1 MAHYFEEPSLQEIL
15 KLNIGL
21 SAPLDSWYW
30 KTEPL
35 KLRMIT
41 IVAGIRII
49 LMSVP
54 GSIIIT
60 SNLTPPS
67 PRPSSIPSS
76 LGQCH
81 SRFSSVCV
89 SSFRLLCVS
98 TLHGALSKVQ
108 YHTKQ
113 TGGTPRSGRARTQL
127 CWNVASTKF
136 SAIASFRTGAGFD
149 SSTKTFADILW
160 GKERSGTA
168 SIS

>member
-98 TLHGALSKVQ
+98 TLHGPSQKYSTTRNKRAEHPDQAEHELSCV
-108 YHTKQ
+108 
-113 TGGTPRSGRARTQL
+113 GTWRQPS
-127 CWNVASTKF
+127 
-136 SAIASFRTGAGFD
+136 SAQ
-149 SSTKTFADILW
+149 
-160 GKERSGTA
+160 
-168 SIS
+168 